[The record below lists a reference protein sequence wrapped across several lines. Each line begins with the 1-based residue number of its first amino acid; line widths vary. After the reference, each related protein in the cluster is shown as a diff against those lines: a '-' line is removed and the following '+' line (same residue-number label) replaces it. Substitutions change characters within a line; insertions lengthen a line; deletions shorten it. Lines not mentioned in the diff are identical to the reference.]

1 MKKIKKKNKKE
12 VIKTRKFLEAFGL
25 KEDEDDVFGVHE
37 QEQAAKK
44 IINIFGEDVIEF
56 TEYIAGEYLFTL
68 VLPTPDETSLDF
80 SIYNNKAYLSAMS
93 YDDHMDTLSVRYN
106 EAILRKILIDGIK
119 DDEIIVLIK
128 NNDEDNFDEDVVG
141 YEYIDAFSMAVIKEK
156 ELKSLLKSGYNLGY
170 FSGIKVLS
178 KDNIDISEYDNN
190 EDD

>member
-1 MKKIKKKNKKE
+1 M
-12 VIKTRKFLEAFGL
+12 RKFLEAFGL
-25 KEDEDDVFGVHE
+25 KEDEGNVFGVRE

-44 IINIFGEDVIEF
+44 IIDVFGEDVIEF

-68 VLPTPDETSLDF
+68 ALPTPNETSLDF

-93 YDDHMDTLSVRYN
+93 YDDHMDTLSVRYD

-156 ELKSLLKSGYNLGY
+156 ELKSLLKNGYNLGY

-178 KDNIDISEYDNN
+178 KDTIDISENN
-190 EDD
+190 DDEDD

>member
-1 MKKIKKKNKKE
+1 M
-12 VIKTRKFLEAFGL
+12 RKFLEAFGL
-25 KEDEDDVFGVHE
+25 KEDEDDVFGVRE

-44 IINIFGEDVIEF
+44 IIDKFGEDVIEF

-68 VLPTPDETSLDF
+68 ALPVPSEITLDF

-106 EAILRKILIDGIK
+106 ETILRKILIDGIK

-128 NNDEDNFDEDVVG
+128 NNDEDNLNEDIVG

-178 KDNIDISEYDNN
+178 KDNIDISEDDDD